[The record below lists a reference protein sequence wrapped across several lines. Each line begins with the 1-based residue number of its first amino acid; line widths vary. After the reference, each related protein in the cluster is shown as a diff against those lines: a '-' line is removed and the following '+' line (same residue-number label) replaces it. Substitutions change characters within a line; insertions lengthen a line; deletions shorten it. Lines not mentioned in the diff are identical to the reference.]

1 MDINRKIITLNNN
14 EKYFVLEELNY
25 NNNEYCLLLN
35 IDNENDMKI
44 SQKEVIDEK
53 TVLNEI
59 SDETLKNELSKQF
72 KESIEKTQSMYA

>member
-53 TVLNEI
+53 TILNEI